1 MFALTD
7 EQEMIV
13 DSVQRLAEQEFAE
26 DAFEME
32 EEVPWGKVK
41 TLAENGFHCVN
52 VSEKYGGGGLSEFE
66 TALIVET
73 IGRVDPFTAQTTY
86 SQSMVSAKT
95 IEMFG
100 SETAKERYLPPI
112 TAGESVVVIA
122 MSEPEAGSDVQ
133 AMDTVVTE
141 HNNGEMYINGEKIWC
156 SQFPEADAAVVW
168 TKFPSGSIGSVI
180 VDLDDP
186 GIEPVNHYT
195 NMFGGSQ
202 THFFLED
209 VRIPPE
215 NVLVRGKDTLKNQL
229 KSLNWERCGNAMM
242 SNALA
247 LCAFDKA
254 LAYAQEREQF
264 DQPISDFQG
273 IQWKLAEMAKSV
285 QASRSLTYAAAKG
298 AENNNG
304 TPDRLQTSIAKL
316 FSAQMV
322 EQVTSEALQIHGAT
336 GYMKGHPV
344 EWLYRRAR
352 SRRIGAGTDEIQK
365 NNIAEA
371 ILKRNGFA

>member
-13 DSVQRLAEQEFAE
+13 NSVERLAEREFAE
-26 DAFEME
+26 DAFELE
-32 EEVPWGKVK
+32 EEVPWEKVK
-41 TLAENGFHCVN
+41 TLADNGFHCVN
-52 VSEKYGGGGLSEFE
+52 VSEEYGGGGLSEFE
-66 TALIVET
+66 TALIVEAL
-73 IGRVDPFTAQTTY
+73 GRIDPFTAQATY

-100 SETAKERYLPPI
+100 SLEAKQTYLPPI
-112 TAGESVVVIA
+112 TAGESMIVIA
-122 MSEPEAGSDVQ
+122 MSEPQAGSDVQ
-133 AMDTVVTE
+133 NMNTTVEETAD
-141 HNNGEMYINGEKIWC
+141 GEMHLNGEKIWC
-156 SQFPEADAAVVW
+156 SQFPEAEAAVVW

-180 VDLDDP
+180 IDLDDP
-186 GIEPVNHYT
+186 GIEVVNHYT
-195 NMFGGSQ
+195 NMYGGTQ

-209 VRIPPE
+209 IPIRPE
-215 NVLVRGKDTLKNQL
+215 NVLVRGEDVLKKQL

-247 LCAFDKA
+247 LSAFDRA
-254 LAYAQEREQF
+254 LSYAQEREQF

-273 IQWKLAEMAKSV
+273 IRWKLADMAKSI
-285 QASRSLTYAAAKG
+285 QASRSLTYAAAKSAETNGG
-298 AENNNG
+298 A
-304 TPDRLQTSIAKL
+304 PDRLQTSIAKL

-336 GYMKGHPV
+336 GYMQGHPL

-352 SRRIGAGTDEIQK
+352 SRRLGAGTDEIQK
-365 NNIAEA
+365 NNISET
-371 ILKRNGFA
+371 ILKRNGLT